1 MDIRVGDLGDEAFLD
16 SAMAGVDEVL
26 HISSIFHSLAVA
38 KAMAAN
44 GVGKGDSVHTTGVFS
59 RFKQASQDYKEIE
72 AQVLQRVGP
81 DADLTFLR
89 PTMIYGRVDDQN
101 MIVFIRLIDRLPFLP
116 VVARG
121 RALVQPVNAR
131 DLRAYYQVITS
142 PAVKSG
148 DYVLSGDRPR
158 SMREMFTIS
167 PKRWARTPAS
177 RACPMRLHLPARR
190 RRGSSREDESTM
202 WSASSA

>member
-1 MDIRVGDLGDEAFLD
+1 MLLVTGITGHSGGHFLQELISHDFVLPLRCVVRPTSDVELLRSSGLDVDIRVGDLGDEAFLD

-44 GVGKGDSVHTTGVFS
+44 GVGKGYFVHTTGVFS

-72 AQVLQRVGP
+72 AQVLQLVGP

-101 MIVFIRLIDRLPFLP
+101 MIVFVGLHRQ
-116 VVARG
+116 VAVPPG
-121 RALVQPVNAR
+121 R
-131 DLRAYYQVITS
+131 RAGATWS
-142 PAVKSG
+142 N
-148 DYVLSGDRPR
+148 R
-158 SMREMFTIS
+158 SMPGT
-167 PKRWARTPAS
+167 WAVPTTR
-177 RACPMRLHLPARR
+177 
-190 RRGSSREDESTM
+190 
-202 WSASSA
+202 